1 MKKKFLV
8 AGICGLSL
16 FLAGCSGS
24 IAAKSTEE
32 QKPLVAVVAKGYA
45 SPFWATVKAGA
56 EKAGEDLNVRVE
68 FVGPDNESDISRQVD
83 QLNQMLVKQPKAL
96 VFAALDSKAEVAAL
110 EQYRQAQIPVIAFD
124 SGVQGSDIPITTV
137 ATDNKAAGAS
147 GAKYLAEVLNGKG
160 EVAILCQ
167 SQTSISGTDRRDGFI
182 EEMKKNYPEIKIIDI
197 QYTDSDQA
205 KAQQQADAIITAHP
219 NLKAIFA
226 TDDDGAVATA
236 NVVKAKNQVGKINIV
251 GFDSGRPQIQAIKDK
266 IILGSITQRPYQM
279 GYDSVQKAVEVI
291 KNPNIKLPKFLNSG
305 FYWYDADNLKS
316 EEIRKSLYE

>member
-1 MKKKFLV
+1 MKKKFLI
-8 AGICGLSL
+8 AGLCGISL
-16 FLAGCSGS
+16 VLAGCGGNPEKE
-24 IAAKSTEE
+24 AETA
-32 QKPLVAVVAKGYA
+32 KPLIAVVAKGYS

-68 FVGPDNESDISRQVD
+68 FVGPDNESDVSRQVD

-96 VFAALDSKAEVAAL
+96 VFAALDSKSEVAAL
-110 EQYRQAQIPVIAFD
+110 EQYRQAKIPVIAFD
-124 SGVQGSDIPITTV
+124 SGVPGSDIPLTTV
-137 ATDNKAAGAS
+137 ATDNKSAGAN
-147 GAKYLAEVLNGKG
+147 GAKHLAESLGGKG

-167 SQTSISGTDRRDGFI
+167 SQTSVSGTDRRDGFVQEI
-182 EEMKKNYPEIKIIDI
+182 KKNYPDIKIVDT

-205 KAQQQADAIITAHP
+205 KAQQQADAIITANP
-219 NLKAIFA
+219 NLSAIFA

-236 NVVKAKNQVGKINIV
+236 NVIKTKNKVGKIKIV
-251 GFDSGRPQIQAIKDK
+251 GFDSGRPQIDAIKEK

-279 GYDSVQKAVEVI
+279 GYDSVAKAVEVI
-291 KNPNIKLPKFLNSG
+291 KNPKIKLPKFLNSG